1 MIHGLC
7 GTANMNSPCMENGQ
21 CSKMFPKPFAEN
33 TKVKKDGFPV
43 YRRREQSIISSSINV
58 EWCNQV
64 GSIKYLFKYI
74 NKRADRVTVVV
85 EPPGP
90 EVRSETLAT
99 SAPANSAAPSSSAA
113 HSATATSGCATSA
126 QANSATDTGGDVLKQ
141 NVEIKKNEI
150 KDFFDCR
157 YIII

>member
-74 NKRADRVTVVV
+74 NKGADRVTVVV

-90 EVRSETLAT
+90 QVSASICTNHTIPSSAT
-99 SAPANSAAPSSSAA
+99 SF
-113 HSATATSGCATSA
+113 SATG
-126 QANSATDTGGDVLKQ
+126 NDG
-141 NVEIKKNEI
+141 EIKKNEI

-157 YIII
+157 